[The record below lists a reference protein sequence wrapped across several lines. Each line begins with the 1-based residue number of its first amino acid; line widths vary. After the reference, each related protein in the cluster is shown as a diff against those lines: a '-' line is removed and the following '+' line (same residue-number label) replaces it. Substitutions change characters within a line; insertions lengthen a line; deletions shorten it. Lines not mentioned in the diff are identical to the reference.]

1 MRLEDI
7 EKEWHVVR
15 CSYNEDDD
23 KITWVETYVDKLL
36 AVAKAAKVLMDT
48 EYWNFFDLYNVEKL
62 DEACEKLEVTMAELE
77 KDDET

>member
-36 AVAKAAKVLMDT
+36 AVAKAAKKTCDDDQ
-48 EYWNFFDLYNVEKL
+48 EYMPAFNELKKAL
-62 DEACEKLEVTMAELE
+62 DKLE
-77 KDDET
+77 KDNET